1 MLSDSV
7 RCVHVCVYVFVHVCV
22 VCVCVCVCMFVLCV
36 CVCVCVCV
44 CAIPPAVYT
53 YHHVSS
59 YKGIKR
65 ERASIKITCNIIIY
79 IIMLVE
85 EK

>member
-7 RCVHVCVYVFVHVCV
+7 RCVHVCV
-22 VCVCVCVCMFVLCV
+22 CMFVLCECV

-65 ERASIKITCNIIIY
+65 ECASIKITCNIIIFIY
-79 IIMLVE
+79 IIMGQFPR
-85 EK
+85 K